1 MKMLNENKEFDLKK
15 AVQRSVVVNDHCTIT
30 NGSC

>member
-15 AVQRSVVVNDHCTIT
+15 AVQRSFSVHIKCVNIGC
-30 NGSC
+30 